1 VVIELIFYD
10 VRLFCNSGD
19 SAYKTNSHLTSYHRA
34 EDFIPEFKEWNKKM
48 KKVRVSI
55 EWNYGVTASLF
66 KAVNNLEKLKLL
78 NNQKRV
84 SKIYT
89 VATILRNIH
98 AGYYG
103 NQSSQYFNLTLPP
116 NFVRHYINQ
125 TDFP

>member
-1 VVIELIFYD
+1 MIELIFYD

-66 KAVNNLEKLKLL
+66 KAVNNLEKLKFTEQSKKGLQNIYSR
-78 NNQKRV
+78 NNF
-84 SKIYT
+84 
-89 VATILRNIH
+89 A
-98 AGYYG
+98 
-103 NQSSQYFNLTLPP
+103 
-116 NFVRHYINQ
+116 
-125 TDFP
+125 